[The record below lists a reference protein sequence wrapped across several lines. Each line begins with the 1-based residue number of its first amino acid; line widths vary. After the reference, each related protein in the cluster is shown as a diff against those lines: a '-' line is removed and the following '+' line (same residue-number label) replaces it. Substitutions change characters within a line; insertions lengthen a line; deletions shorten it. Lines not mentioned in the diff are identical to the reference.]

1 MRAHD
6 ELPWTGRSVKRASV
20 VVAALLGVALF
31 AGAAP
36 AGAES
41 VLCEANTGE
50 NACPTIDT
58 SPPGIAAA
66 STKASF
72 TLGEL
77 KFACASELKT
87 AAAPEGEAF
96 GEETTTLSF
105 ASCGEGCS
113 VKAGNLPYAT
123 SLSSLGTGD
132 GTISMAS
139 EPLLTITCGAAEC
152 VYGSSSIAAEA
163 LGGEPASIL
172 AKTSLPK
179 KKGNTALC
187 TLTASLEALYSVSSP
202 NPTWVEEPRED
213 RTVLCD
219 IAEEKCPEEGEHIYP
234 EPTLTAT
241 LVPETEAVFQ
251 LNLVT
256 DTCSVSNLELS
267 VSPLGEQY
275 ARQISVAGMEFSS
288 CVGTLGACAFKSV
301 GLPYSGSL
309 EASGGGDGTLRL
321 QGGEGRFLEF
331 FCGGF
336 SKCFYSPAVE
346 LIDGLEGG
354 SPAHVHVDVFL
365 KRFSGGCPEKAHW
378 TADYEV
384 IAPSGGLFTEVV
396 YP

>member
-1 MRAHD
+1 MRFIVSAIVV
-6 ELPWTGRSVKRASV
+6 SAS
-20 VVAALLGVALF
+20 LLGAAF
-31 AGAAP
+31 AWTAP
-36 AGAES
+36 AGAEA
-41 VLCEANTGE
+41 VLCQVNTGE
-50 NACPTIDT
+50 EPCPTVDT
-58 SPPGIAAA
+58 HSPGITAA

-77 KFACASELKT
+77 KFACSSSELKT
-87 AAAPEGEAF
+87 IAASEGEAL

-105 ASCGEGCS
+105 ASCGEGCA

-123 SLSSLGTGD
+123 SLNSLGTGD

-152 VYGSSSIAAEA
+152 VYGTSSLASEVF
-163 LGGEPASIL
+163 GGEPASIL
-172 AKTSLPK
+172 AKTNLPK

-187 TLTASLEALYSVSSP
+187 PSTVGFEATYSVSSP
-202 NPTWVEEPRED
+202 SPVWIEEPRGD

-219 IAEEKCPEEGEHIYP
+219 IAEERCPEEGEHIYP

-241 LVPETEAVFQ
+241 LVPETEAVFK
-251 LNLVT
+251 LNLNT
-256 DTCSVSNLELS
+256 DTCSVANLELS
-267 VSPLGEQY
+267 VFPVEEQY
-275 ARQISVAGMEFSS
+275 ARQISVGGMEFSS
-288 CVGTLGACAFKSV
+288 CVSLFLGTCVFKSA

-336 SKCFYSPAVE
+336 SKCFYSPAVD
-346 LIDGLEGG
+346 LIGGLEGG

-384 IAPSGGLFTEVV
+384 TAPSGGLFTEVV